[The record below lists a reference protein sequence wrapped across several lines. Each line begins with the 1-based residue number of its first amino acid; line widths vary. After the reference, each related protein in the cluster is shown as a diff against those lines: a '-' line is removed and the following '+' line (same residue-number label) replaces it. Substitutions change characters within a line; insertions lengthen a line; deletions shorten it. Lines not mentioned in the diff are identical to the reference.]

1 MTTRRRKTVPKTKPT
16 AGESASRP
24 ISAWQ
29 WFLLAAGGPI
39 ALCAARLNGDL
50 WHDEIYT
57 LVMFAAAGPAKIVT
71 DYSAPNNHVLYSLVV
86 WVVQEFSTTNF
97 ALRLP
102 SLAFSVGTLAMTF
115 RAAWRLGDQTLA
127 ILATLCLGLNQM
139 FLNHA
144 VQVRG
149 YPLAMFLFA
158 WLVNLAI
165 PGRGESHMSRVFQI
179 ALVGAAFLYVMP
191 SDLLF
196 FAPLAAFALV
206 WQAAA
211 AKKIAVGEEP
221 TERAANRRALGAAAA
236 AWAAALV
243 LAALCYAPIAG
254 RVLEHRGPRTPFSLG
269 AILFAAETFLKPAT
283 RDFVYLWPIFAIGL
297 IVWLVRRLRGRETGS
312 PAALVLA
319 LTLILAAI
327 VLTAALGVSPFPRN
341 FTPLLPLLAMIQAWT
356 LRELLRPIP
365 WDRAQVTYGG
375 LLKLFI
381 PNPSKRGISEQAGTL
396 TAALAVFF
404 VLVAQLAT
412 YPARL
417 AAYCRQH
424 PGAHDGYFNYYAAGY
439 RPAAVVECVK
449 ELASDGR
456 PYRICY
462 AEEDHWNL
470 VFYFKQAEVPLARVD
485 LDRTASDARIL
496 VIAPHAADWAG
507 IAARC
512 ELPEAELRRLPVI
525 EDFGYYELRGAL

>member
-1 MTTRRRKTVPKTKPT
+1 MTPRRKTRP
-16 AGESASRP
+16 ASGPPAHAAQARP
-24 ISAWQ
+24 IPPWQ
-29 WFLLAAGGPI
+29 WFLLAAAAPI

-57 LVMFAAAGPAKIVT
+57 LVMFAAAGPQKIVT
-71 DYSAPNNHVLYSLVV
+71 DYSAPNNHVLYTLVV

-115 RAAWRLGDQTLA
+115 RAGWRLGDQTLA

-139 FLNHA
+139 FLIHA

-149 YPLAMFLFA
+149 YPLAMLLFA
-158 WLVNLAI
+158 SLVNLAI
-165 PGRGESHMSRVFQI
+165 PGRGDSHKSRVFQI
-179 ALVGAAFLYVMP
+179 ALVGATFLYVTP

-211 AKKIAVGEEP
+211 AKKVAVGEEP

-269 AILFAAETFLKPAT
+269 AILFTAETFLKPAT
-283 RDFVYLWPIFAIGL
+283 NDFVYLWPIFAIGL

-312 PAALVLA
+312 PAAVVLA

-356 LRELLRPIP
+356 LRELLRAAP
-365 WDRAQVTYGG
+365 WKTKRAA
-375 LLKLFI
+375 
-381 PNPSKRGISEQAGTL
+381 NAGSL
-396 TAALAVFF
+396 AAALLLIAV
-404 VLVAQLAT
+404 LAPQLAT

-439 RPAAVVECVK
+439 RPAAVVERVK

-470 VFYFKQAEVPLARVD
+470 VFYFKQANVPLVRRAS
-485 LDRTASDARIL
+485 DRSDFDARIL
-496 VIAPHAADWAG
+496 VIAPLAADWAG

-525 EDFGYYELRGAL
+525 EDFGYYELRGAP

>member
-1 MTTRRRKTVPKTKPT
+1 MTPRRKTR
-16 AGESASRP
+16 SASGPPAHAAQARP
-24 ISAWQ
+24 IPPWQ
-29 WFLLAAGGPI
+29 WFLLAAAAPI

-57 LVMFAAAGPAKIVT
+57 LVMFAAAGPQKIVT
-71 DYSAPNNHVLYSLVV
+71 DYSAPNNHVLYTLVV

-115 RAAWRLGDQTLA
+115 RAGWRLGDQTLA

-149 YPLAMFLFA
+149 YPLAMLLFA

-165 PGRGESHMSRVFQI
+165 PGRGDSHKPRVFQI

-221 TERAANRRALGAAAA
+221 TERAANRRAIGAAAA

-269 AILFAAETFLKPAT
+269 AILFTAETFLKPAT
-283 RDFVYLWPIFAIGL
+283 HDFVYLWPIFAIGL
-297 IVWLVRRLRGRETGS
+297 IVWLVRRLRGRESGS

-356 LRELLRPIP
+356 LRELLRAAP
-365 WDRAQVTYGG
+365 WKTKRAA
-375 LLKLFI
+375 
-381 PNPSKRGISEQAGTL
+381 NAGSL
-396 TAALAVFF
+396 AAALL
-404 VLVAQLAT
+404 LVAMLAVQLAT

-424 PGAHDGYFNYYAAGY
+424 PAAHDGYFNYYAAGY
-439 RPAAVVECVK
+439 RPAAVVERVK

-470 VFYFKQAEVPLARVD
+470 VFYFKQANVPLVRRAS
-485 LDRTASDARIL
+485 DRSDFDARIL

-525 EDFGYYELRGAL
+525 EDFGYYELRGAP